1 MRILLDGFYR
11 GCGALAAVF
20 LVAIAVAVLLQVGA
34 NLLDWALALV
44 TGRPLGLMVPSYA
57 EFTGFFLSA
66 SSFLALAY
74 TLGHGGHIRV
84 SLVVS
89 RLKGRARRGAEL
101 AVCLLGTI
109 LSGYFTYYA
118 VDLTYDS
125 WRFNDL
131 SSGIVPAPLW
141 IPQGSMAIGLLALTA
156 ALAEEAVRVLKGD
169 MPLYVAGDDAE
180 IPKEAAKSGAGTSD
194 GAPDKAF
201 AE

>member
-11 GCGALAAVF
+11 GCGVLAAVF

-180 IPKEAAKSGAGTSD
+180 IPKEAAKPGD